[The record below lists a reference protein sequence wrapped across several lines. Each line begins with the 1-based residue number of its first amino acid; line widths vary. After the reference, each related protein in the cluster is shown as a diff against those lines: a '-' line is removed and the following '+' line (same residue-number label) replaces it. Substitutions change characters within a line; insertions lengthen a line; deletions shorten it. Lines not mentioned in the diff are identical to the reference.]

1 MYMQSQVSK
10 TSTLQIKTANNQR
23 TTSEAL
29 LTRRYIY
36 TAI

>member
-10 TSTLQIKTANNQR
+10 TSTQQIKTVNRQR

-29 LTRRYIY
+29 FTKR
-36 TAI
+36 